1 MITGV
6 LSWYPHET
14 SSENQ
19 KTQSPAKDN
28 GKTCPQRELV
38 ALCRFQINDNLC
50 AIMIKQLP
58 LEVRFLKRYAR
69 QLHAAGVPA
78 LQFERMV
85 TALADKL
92 GFDCQALSA
101 PTSIFLSF
109 HYQGDEDDDR
119 PIPMQLQRMSPP
131 AINLGNSAELY
142 RLGNDLLDE
151 KMTVESAYAEL
162 KDWQAPQLYPLWL
175 QIICW
180 GLTGGAVAVMLSASW
195 AGVAAAT
202 LTGALLGVLV
212 TQATDALREGG
223 LEAIAALLATFLVFA
238 INSFVP
244 GLDVFVVIMSSLIVL
259 IPGLGLTIAVSE
271 LSTDHLAS
279 GSARLSGALVTLL
292 KLSLG
297 VLIGTVIV
305 GWFGWS
311 IDSDPG
317 AGLLAPP
324 DWFRWPALVAAAF
337 SFAVLF
343 SARRKDFHIAM
354 LAAVISYVVSRAGV
368 AAGGLE
374 FGVLL
379 ASMTVAVLANLYGRL
394 FKQTGALIRVPGV
407 ILLVPG
413 TIGYHGATALFL
425 DGGANLT
432 DTVLLA
438 LRLLIALVGGL
449 LFGNTLLPPR
459 RGH

>member
-1 MITGV
+1 M
-6 LSWYPHET
+6 S
-14 SSENQ
+14 N
-19 KTQSPAKDN
+19 
-28 GKTCPQRELV
+28 
-38 ALCRFQINDNLC
+38 
-50 AIMIKQLP
+50 QLP

-69 QLHAAGVPA
+69 QLHSAGVPA
-78 LQFERMV
+78 HQFERMM

-92 GFDCQALSA
+92 GFNCQVLSS
-101 PTSIFLSF
+101 PTAIFLSF
-109 HYQGDEDDDR
+109 HYQDDEDDQR
-119 PIPMQLQRMSPP
+119 PIPMQLERMDPP
-131 AINLGNSAELY
+131 SINLGNTAELY
-142 RLGNDLLDE
+142 SLGNGLLDGEVSIE
-151 KMTVESAYAEL
+151 KAHVDL
-162 KDWQAPQLYPLWL
+162 RNWQPEQLYPLWL

-195 AGVAAAT
+195 AGIAAAS
-202 LTGALLGVLV
+202 LTCALLGVLV
-212 TQATDALREGG
+212 TQAGDVLREGG
-223 LEAIAALLATFLVFA
+223 LEAIAALFSTFLVFGLDRL
-238 INSFVP
+238 VH

-259 IPGLGLTIAVSE
+259 IPGLGLTIAVTE

-279 GSARLSGALVTLL
+279 GSARLAGALVTLL

-305 GWFGWS
+305 SWFGWS
-311 IDSDPG
+311 TDIE
-317 AGLLAPP
+317 LLSHLSAPP
-324 DWFRWPALVAAAF
+324 DWFRWPALLAAAF

-343 SARRKDFHIAM
+343 SARKKDFHIAM
-354 LAAVISYVVSRAGV
+354 LAAIVSYVISRIGV
-368 AAGGLE
+368 AVGGLE

-379 ASMTVAVLANLYGRL
+379 ASMSIAVLANLYGRV
-394 FKQTGALIRVPGV
+394 FKQTGALIRVPGI

-432 DTVLLA
+432 DTTLLA
-438 LRLLIALVGGL
+438 LRLLISLVGGL

>member
-1 MITGV
+1 MT
-6 LSWYPHET
+6 T
-14 SSENQ
+14 
-19 KTQSPAKDN
+19 
-28 GKTCPQRELV
+28 
-38 ALCRFQINDNLC
+38 
-50 AIMIKQLP
+50 QLP

-69 QLHAAGVPA
+69 QLHMAGVPA
-78 LQFERMV
+78 HQFERMM

-92 GFDCQALSA
+92 GFNCQALSS

-109 HYQGDEDDDR
+109 QYQDDEDDMH
-119 PIPMQLQRMSPP
+119 PIPTQLDRMNPP
-131 AINLGNSAELY
+131 VINLGNTAELY
-142 RLGNDLLDE
+142 DMGHCLLDGE
-151 KMTVESAYAEL
+151 VSAEEAYARL
-162 KDWQAPQLYPLWL
+162 SNWQPTPLYPLWL
-175 QIICW
+175 QILCW
-180 GLTGGAVAVMLSASW
+180 GLTGGAVAVMLAASW
-195 AGVAAAT
+195 AGILAAAV
-202 LTGALLGVLV
+202 TGAMTGLLV
-212 TQATDALREGG
+212 TQAGAALREGG
-223 LEAIAALLATFLVFA
+223 LEAIAALFSTFLVFVL
-238 INSFVP
+238 NRLVP

-259 IPGLGLTIAVSE
+259 IPGLGLTIAVTE

-297 VLIGTVIV
+297 VLIGTVVV

-311 IDSDPG
+311 PESSS
-317 AGLLAPP
+317 ASSLASPP
-324 DWFRWPALVAAAF
+324 DWFRWPALLAAAF
-337 SFAVLF
+337 SFGVLF
-343 SARRKDFHIAM
+343 SVRLKEFHFAM
-354 LAAVISYVVSRAGV
+354 LAAIISYVVSRVGV

-379 ASMTVAVLANLYGRL
+379 ASMSVAVLSNLYGRV
-394 FKQTGALIRVPGV
+394 FKQSGALIRVPGV

-425 DGGANLT
+425 DGGTNLT
-432 DTVLLA
+432 DTTLLA